1 MPDRYCIVIPHYCH
15 DVQLADFLPL
25 LAAAQLPLLVVD
37 DGSPAQSRANLEQLI
52 SAHPWA
58 QLVAHEEN
66 RGKGAA
72 MVTGLT
78 EAHTQGF
85 THAILV
91 DADGQHD
98 PADIARLHAAS
109 LQAPEALF
117 SGKPIFGEDIPA
129 SRLYG
134 RMITNTL
141 AKIEAGNWGIEDA
154 MCGLRLYPL
163 AQVLP
168 LCSQL
173 GNRLR
178 MEFDTEILVRASW
191 ADLDIHF
198 LPTQVRYPE
207 TGRSHFRMIQDNVR
221 LTAMHSLLLLG
232 ALVRLPARL
241 WRRLMSRA
249 QPNSSSDTQ

>member
-1 MPDRYCIVIPHYCH
+1 MSDRYCIVIPHYCH
-15 DVQLADFLPL
+15 DAQLADFLPL
-25 LAAAQLPLLVVD
+25 LGVAQLPLLVVD
-37 DGSPAQSRANLEQLI
+37 DGSPAASLARLEQLVGE
-52 SAHPWA
+52 HPWA
-58 QLVAHEEN
+58 QLILREEN
-66 RGKGAA
+66 SGKGAA
-72 MVTGLT
+72 MITGLR
-78 EAHTQGF
+78 EAQSQGF
-85 THAILV
+85 THVILV

-141 AKIEAGNWGIEDA
+141 AKIEAGNWGIADA

-168 LCSQL
+168 LCKQL

-198 LPTQVRYPE
+198 LPTQVRYPAS
-207 TGRSHFRMIQDNVR
+207 GRSHFRMIQDNVR
-221 LTAMHSLLLLG
+221 LAAMHSLLLVG
-232 ALVRLPARL
+232 ALVRVPARL
-241 WRRLMSRA
+241 WRRLLARVEL
-249 QPNSSSDTQ
+249 NSSSDTQ

>member
-1 MPDRYCIVIPHYCH
+1 MSDRYCIVIPHYCH
-15 DVQLADFLPL
+15 DVQLAEFLPL
-25 LAAAQLPLLVVD
+25 LAAAQLPLLIVD
-37 DGSPAQSRANLEQLI
+37 DGSPADSLSRLEQLV
-52 SAHPWA
+52 SEHAWA
-58 QLVAHEEN
+58 QLLLLEEN

-72 MVTGLT
+72 MIAGLN
-78 EAHTQGF
+78 AADSQGF
-85 THAILV
+85 THVILV

-98 PADIARLHAAS
+98 PTDITRLHAAS

-117 SGKPIFGEDIPA
+117 SGKPVFGPDIPA

-141 AKIEAGNWGIEDA
+141 AKIEGGNWGIEDA

-168 LCSQL
+168 LCKQL

-221 LTAMHSLLLLG
+221 LAIMHIILLVG
-232 ALVRLPARL
+232 ALVRVPIRL
-241 WRRLMSRA
+241 WRRLTGGA
-249 QPNSSSDTQ
+249 ELNSSSDPR